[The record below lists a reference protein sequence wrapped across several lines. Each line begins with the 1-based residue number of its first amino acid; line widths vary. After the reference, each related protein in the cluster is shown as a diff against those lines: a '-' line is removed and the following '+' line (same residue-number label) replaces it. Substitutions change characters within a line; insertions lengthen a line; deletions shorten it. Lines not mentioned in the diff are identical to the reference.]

1 MNTVILEHVT
11 NYWIFYLVV
20 FLVAVISALVEAF
33 RLSKI
38 KQRYNLVATGVITP
52 EMFVHGL
59 ARLIKCP
66 PPAHDSK
73 RKLNGEKPPEVSE
86 GNKTKE
92 R

>member
-1 MNTVILEHVT
+1 MNTIILEHIT

-20 FLVAVISALVEAF
+20 FLVAVISALVEAV

-73 RKLNGEKPPEVSE
+73 SKQTGETPPDVSDE
-86 GNKTKE
+86 NNRE
-92 R
+92 

>member
-1 MNTVILEHVT
+1 MNTVILQHVT

-59 ARLIKCP
+59 ARLIKCK

-73 RKLNGEKPPEVSE
+73 SKKSGEKPPEV
-86 GNKTKE
+86 NKNKQKE